1 MITNS
6 CCVTSHAEWNIQMI
20 ADNIVSEHVF
30 LLMIKTI
37 INKTGSFFPKS
48 DFLAKSE
55 ITVCKFEACFA
66 CQID

>member
-1 MITNS
+1 
-6 CCVTSHAEWNIQMI
+6 MI
-20 ADNIVSEHVF
+20 ADSIVSEHVF

-48 DFLAKSE
+48 DFLGKSE

-66 CQID
+66 CRN

>member
-1 MITNS
+1 MEYSN
-6 CCVTSHAEWNIQMI
+6 V
-20 ADNIVSEHVF
+20 ADSIVSEHVF

-48 DFLAKSE
+48 DFLGKSE

-66 CQID
+66 CQIDW